1 MLSYCIHYLLF
12 FSIFSFQSLSLTLET
27 ILRCQEILGLYSY
40 LKVGAKMLM
49 GFPHSSVSKE
59 SACNVGDPASIPGL
73 GDLLEK
79 EMASHPS
86 ILAWKTPWTEE
97 PGELQSMGSQESD
110 TTERLNHHHEML
122 IDSSR
127 GIVRWPRRLCC

>member
-1 MLSYCIHYLLF
+1 MLKPHRL
-12 FSIFSFQSLSLTLET
+12 IFSFQSLSLTLET

-79 EMASHPS
+79 EMATHSTK
-86 ILAWKTPWTEE
+86 LAWETSWT
-97 PGELQSMGSQESD
+97 
-110 TTERLNHHHEML
+110 
-122 IDSSR
+122 
-127 GIVRWPRRLCC
+127 